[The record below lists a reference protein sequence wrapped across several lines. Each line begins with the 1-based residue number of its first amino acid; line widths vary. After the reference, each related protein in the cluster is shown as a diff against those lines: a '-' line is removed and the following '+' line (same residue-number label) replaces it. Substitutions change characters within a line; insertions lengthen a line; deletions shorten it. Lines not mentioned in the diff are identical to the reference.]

1 MVFVKI
7 VEIVAHH
14 TKDMTFDGLLS
25 VHLVAQ
31 QFELEEEMLL
41 VFQPARGLLDFDVVG
56 RQVYLVI
63 SVAAWNQL
71 LLLNEGFWQG
81 LRDVFVDL
89 LQNKFL

>member
-1 MVFVKI
+1 MVVVKT

-14 TKDMTFDGLLS
+14 TKDMTLDGLLA

-63 SVAAWNQL
+63 SVAARYQL
-71 LLLNEGFWQG
+71 LLLDEGFW
-81 LRDVFVDL
+81 
-89 LQNKFL
+89 